1 MQFGA
6 PVFSSDLARVLE
18 ALEAPRVD
26 IPVIQPAEPFLDM
39 AGEDLRR
46 RIFLTESETGESL
59 CLRPEFTI
67 PVCSAHIAENVA
79 TPRRYSYL
87 GQVFRQRRE
96 GGNEFYQAG
105 VEDLG
110 EPDEARADA
119 RALSE
124 ARALIAQFVPG
135 ADLSVI
141 LGDQSVFEAVVA
153 GLGLPAGWQKRLV
166 HAFGNGQALDGNDYP
181 SGQSRQLGAAR
192 SLGGRLSRQRRC
204 RGPRG
209 AYRAG
214 DAGTGYS
221 THASRSPAEIAARLI
236 GKQALDSTRLSA
248 TSLDALK
255 TFLALDVPLDR
266 AASALAD
273 FARDAGLDIS
283 GAQQAFEARLSA
295 LSARGEDLGAIRWR
309 AAFGRPLDYYTGLVF
324 EISAGRDNL
333 VLAGGGRYDRMMTL
347 LGAREPIPAV
357 GFSLWLDRIET
368 VRAQAMTLTVALPSK
383 GRMKDDAIA
392 TFARAGLTVSAI
404 GNDRSYRGRI
414 DGIDDVEVAFL
425 SASEIA
431 RELGAGA
438 VDFGVTGEDL
448 VRESLA
454 RADER
459 VEIAARLGFGN
470 ADVVVAVPDIWKD
483 VDSMADL
490 GDVAADF
497 RSRHGRRL
505 TIATKY
511 WRLTQNFFSTRHGI
525 QLYRIVESLGAT
537 EGAPASGAA
546 DIIVD
551 ITSTGST
558 LTANHLRVLSDG
570 VILRSEACLVRARKA
585 GHDNDPRVASLIEA
599 VRSAS

>member
-6 PVFSSDLARVLE
+6 PIFSSDLARALE

-110 EPDEARADA
+110 EADEARADA

-166 HAFGNGQALDGNDYP
+166 HAFGNGQALETMITRLANPDSAAQPDP
-181 SGQSRQLGAAR
+181 SVADFLASGDV
-192 SLGGRLSRQRRC
+192 
-204 RGPRG
+204 
-209 AYRAG
+209 AG
-214 DAGTGYS
+214 LEAHIEQVMQETGYS

-266 AASALAD
+266 AASALAG

-283 GAQQAFEARLSA
+283 GAQQAFEARLST

-368 VRAQAMTLTVALPSK
+368 VRAGQ
-383 GRMKDDAIA
+383 
-392 TFARAGLTVSAI
+392 
-404 GNDRSYRGRI
+404 
-414 DGIDDVEVAFL
+414 
-425 SASEIA
+425 
-431 RELGAGA
+431 
-438 VDFGVTGEDL
+438 
-448 VRESLA
+448 
-454 RADER
+454 
-459 VEIAARLGFGN
+459 
-470 ADVVVAVPDIWKD
+470 
-483 VDSMADL
+483 
-490 GDVAADF
+490 
-497 RSRHGRRL
+497 
-505 TIATKY
+505 
-511 WRLTQNFFSTRHGI
+511 
-525 QLYRIVESLGAT
+525 
-537 EGAPASGAA
+537 
-546 DIIVD
+546 
-551 ITSTGST
+551 
-558 LTANHLRVLSDG
+558 
-570 VILRSEACLVRARKA
+570 
-585 GHDNDPRVASLIEA
+585 
-599 VRSAS
+599 

>member
-6 PVFSSDLARVLE
+6 PVFSSDLARALE

-124 ARALIAQFVPG
+124 ARALIANSSPAQT
-135 ADLSVI
+135 LSVI

-181 SGQSRQLGAAR
+181 SGQSRQLAC
-192 SLGGRLSRQRRC
+192 SPDPSV
-204 RGPRG
+204 
-209 AYRAG
+209 AG
-214 DAGTGYS
+214 FLASGDVAGLEAHIEQVMQETGYS

-266 AASALAD
+266 AASALAISPATRASISVAPNRPSRHGSVPCRRVVRIL
-273 FARDAGLDIS
+273 ARSAGVPPLAVRSITTP
-283 GAQQAFEARLSA
+283 A
-295 LSARGEDLGAIRWR
+295 LSSR
-309 AAFGRPLDYYTGLVF
+309 
-324 EISAGRDNL
+324 
-333 VLAGGGRYDRMMTL
+333 
-347 LGAREPIPAV
+347 
-357 GFSLWLDRIET
+357 
-368 VRAQAMTLTVALPSK
+368 
-383 GRMKDDAIA
+383 
-392 TFARAGLTVSAI
+392 
-404 GNDRSYRGRI
+404 
-414 DGIDDVEVAFL
+414 
-425 SASEIA
+425 
-431 RELGAGA
+431 
-438 VDFGVTGEDL
+438 
-448 VRESLA
+448 
-454 RADER
+454 
-459 VEIAARLGFGN
+459 
-470 ADVVVAVPDIWKD
+470 
-483 VDSMADL
+483 
-490 GDVAADF
+490 F
-497 RSRHGRRL
+497 RSR
-505 TIATKY
+505 
-511 WRLTQNFFSTRHGI
+511 
-525 QLYRIVESLGAT
+525 
-537 EGAPASGAA
+537 P
-546 DIIVD
+546 
-551 ITSTGST
+551 
-558 LTANHLRVLSDG
+558 
-570 VILRSEACLVRARKA
+570 
-585 GHDNDPRVASLIEA
+585 
-599 VRSAS
+599 